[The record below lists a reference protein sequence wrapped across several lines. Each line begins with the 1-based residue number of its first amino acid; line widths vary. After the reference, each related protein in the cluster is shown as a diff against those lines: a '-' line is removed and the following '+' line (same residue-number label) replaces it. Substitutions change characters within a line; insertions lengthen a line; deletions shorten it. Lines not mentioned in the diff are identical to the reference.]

1 MKRQAVMVLTTLSL
15 LVMLTATSVNG
26 QSDMR
31 LKANIPFEF
40 SVGKTM
46 LPAGEYTVSYSAQGL
61 LIIQSEDRRVS
72 QAFMTLS
79 TQANTARDKSSL
91 VFNQYGDQYF
101 LSAIWTAGDYIGQVL
116 RKPQAERELVRARR
130 ASAKSARE
138 PHTVSI
144 VAHR

>member
-1 MKRQAVMVLTTLSL
+1 MKRQAIMLLTTFSL
-15 LVMLTATSVNG
+15 LVMLTATTVNG

-40 SVGKTM
+40 SIGKTM
-46 LPAGEYTVSYSAQGL
+46 LPAGEYTISYSAQGF

-101 LSAIWTAGDYIGQVL
+101 LSTIWTAGDYIGQVL
-116 RKPQAERELVRARR
+116 RKPQAERELIRASHV
-130 ASAKSARE
+130 SAKSSWARQS
-138 PHTVSI
+138 VSI